1 MSESTRPSEGVK
13 HDAGKDPWH
22 LMPWDALQAILA
34 VLVFGSVKYGS
45 RNWERGMAWSRPF
58 DAVQRHLIAWF
69 QGEDRDP
76 ETGMSHLWHAGTS
89 ILFLIA
95 YEIRGVGVDDR
106 PYRQEERDVSDE

>member
-1 MSESTRPSEGVK
+1 MSEASKRGEGIK

-34 VLVFGSVKYGS
+34 VLVFGAKKYGKY
-45 RNWERGMAWSRPF
+45 NWENGMSWSRPF
-58 DAVQRHLIAWF
+58 DAAQRHLIAWF
-69 QGEDRDP
+69 QGENKDP

-106 PYRQEERDVSDE
+106 PCARNRGADDV